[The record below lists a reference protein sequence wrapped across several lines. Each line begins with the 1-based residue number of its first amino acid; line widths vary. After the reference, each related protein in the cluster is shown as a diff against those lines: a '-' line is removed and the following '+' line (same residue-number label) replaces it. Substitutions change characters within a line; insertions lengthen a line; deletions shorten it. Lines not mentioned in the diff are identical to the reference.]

1 MTQEADDP
9 RRDFLVKTLSMG
21 LVAASGII
29 TLEQAA
35 LAMGQVPRKLPDG
48 RSIFRMEGDVQ
59 VDGQPATMTTSI
71 SARSTVRT
79 GIKSSVIFVVAG
91 DAFIL
96 RENSE
101 LVMGSQDGF
110 IIQGMRLLSGGL
122 LSVFAER
129 EEPHTIET
137 TTATVGIRGTGI
149 YAETDPEKSYI
160 CTCYG
165 RTMISSQ
172 VDPNQSEDVVA
183 EHHDRPLYVLA
194 SPQAGNLIVPAPF
207 INHTD
212 AELALIEELVG
223 RTTPFAYSADAY
235 EVPRNRNY

>member
-1 MTQEADDP
+1 
-9 RRDFLVKTLSMG
+9 MG
-21 LVAASGII
+21 VVASSGIL

-35 LAMGQVPRKLPDG
+35 RAMGEVPRKLPDG
-48 RSIFRMEGDVQ
+48 RSIYRLQGDVE
-59 VDGQPATMTTSI
+59 VDGQKADINTII

-79 GIKSSVIFVVAG
+79 GIASSVIFVVAG

-101 LVMGSQDGF
+101 LTMGSREGLV
-110 IIQGMRLLSGGL
+110 IQGMRLLSGGL

-129 EEPHTIET
+129 KEPHTIET

-149 YAETDPEKSYI
+149 YVESDPEQSYV

-165 RTMISSQ
+165 STVINSQ
-172 VDPNQSEDVVA
+172 VDPNQFENVVA

-194 SPQAGNLIVPAPF
+194 QPQSGRLILPAPF
-207 INHTD
+207 IDHTD

>member
-1 MTQEADDP
+1 MTQQADDP
-9 RRDFLVKTLSMG
+9 RRDFLIKTLTMG
-21 LVAASGII
+21 LIASSGIL

-35 LAMGQVPRKLPDG
+35 LAMGEVPRKLPDG
-48 RSIFRMEGDVQ
+48 RSIFRLEGDVS
-59 VDGQPATMTTSI
+59 VDDQPANLNTAIT
-71 SARSTVRT
+71 ARSTVRT
-79 GIKSSVIFVVAG
+79 SVNSSVIFVVAG

-101 LVMGSQDGF
+101 LTMGSQDGL
-110 IIQGMRLLSGGL
+110 IIQGMRLLSGAL

-129 EEPHTIET
+129 KEPHTIET

-165 RTMISSQ
+165 RTLISSQ
-172 VDPNQSEDVVA
+172 VDPNQSEEVEA
-183 EHHDRPLYVLA
+183 EHHDRPLYILA
-194 SPQAGNLIVPAPF
+194 SPQDGNLIVPAPF

>member
-1 MTQEADDP
+1 MAQDKDDP
-9 RRDFLVKTLSMG
+9 RRDFLVKTLTMG
-21 LVAASGII
+21 LLASSGLM

-35 LAMGQVPRKLPDG
+35 RAMGEVPRKLPDG
-48 RSIFRMEGDVQ
+48 RSIFKLQGEVE
-59 VDGQPATMTTSI
+59 VDGQAANLDTRIT
-71 SARSTVRT
+71 ALSTVRT
-79 GIKSSVIFVVAG
+79 GIGSSVIFVVAG

-101 LVMGSQDGF
+101 LQMTSQDGL
-110 IIQGMRLLSGGL
+110 IIRGMRLLSGKL
-122 LSVFAER
+122 LSVFAKR

-149 YAETDPEKSYI
+149 YVETDPEQSYV

-165 RTMISSQ
+165 LTEISAQ
-172 VDPNQSEDVVA
+172 ADPSQSEEVFA

-194 SPQAGNLIVPAPF
+194 EPEDGNLIVPAPF

-223 RTTPFAYSADAY
+223 RITPFAYSADAY
-235 EVPRNRNY
+235 EVPRNRSY

>member
-1 MTQEADDP
+1 MTEEVDDP
-9 RRDFLVKTLSMG
+9 RRDFLVKTLTMG
-21 LVAASGII
+21 LVATSGIL
-29 TLEQAA
+29 TLDQAA
-35 LAMGQVPRKLPDG
+35 MAMGEVPRKLPDG
-48 RSIFRMEGDVQ
+48 RSIFRLEGDVQ
-59 VDGQPATMTTSI
+59 VDNRPANINTPI
-71 SARSTVRT
+71 SANSTVRT
-79 GIKSSVIFVVAG
+79 GVNSSVIFVVAG

-101 LVMGSQDGF
+101 LTMGSEDGL
-110 IIQGMRLLSGGL
+110 IIRGMRLLSGGL

-165 RTMISSQ
+165 RTLISSQ
-172 VDPNQSEDVVA
+172 VDPNQSEEVAA
-183 EHHDRPLYVLA
+183 EHHDRPLYILA
-194 SPQAGNLIVPAPF
+194 APQAGSLIVPAPF

-235 EVPRNRNY
+235 EVPRSRSY